1 MDKQRLQLEQI
12 DRALN
17 GIRVAPRPR
26 SGWIHAV
33 RVALGMTTRQLAT
46 RLRIAQSSVVSLEK
60 SEASDTISL
69 QTLRRAADA
78 LECDLHYVLVPRK
91 PLAKRVEEQAEYVA
105 RRIVGD
111 ITHSMRLEEQ
121 GPSADFANK
130 AVRNEK
136 EKALQGSWRRLWDL

>member
-1 MDKQRLQLEQI
+1 MDKQRLQLQQI
-12 DRALN
+12 DRTLS

-33 RVALGMTTRQLAT
+33 RVSLGMTTRQLAV
-46 RLRIAQSSVVSLEK
+46 RLGIAQSSVVSLEK

-69 QTLRRAADA
+69 QTLRRAAEA

-91 PLAKRVEEQAEYVA
+91 PLSKRVDEQAEYVA

-111 ITHSMRLEEQ
+111 IAHSMGLEDQ
-121 GPSADFANK
+121 GPSADLAAK
-130 AVRNEK
+130 AVKTEK
-136 EKALQGSWRRLWDL
+136 EKALLGSWRRLWDL